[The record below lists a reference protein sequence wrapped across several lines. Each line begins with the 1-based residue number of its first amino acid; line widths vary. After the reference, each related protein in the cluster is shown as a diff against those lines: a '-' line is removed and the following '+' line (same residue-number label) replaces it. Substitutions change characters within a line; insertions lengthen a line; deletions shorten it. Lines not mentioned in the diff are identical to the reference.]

1 LSAYDGVV
9 ARIVAL
15 AACALCLVAPGCGGD
30 DDDEADTPAPPPERT
45 AGQALWPPPD
55 SATDDPVRAARSF
68 VEEYIGVEDPALGP
82 FAEKGAGAGE
92 VDVHRRGEDGRQL
105 AAVVS
110 TLSLRQVEG
119 DWLVESARSAEVE
132 VATPAAG
139 AEIASPTRI
148 AGRGRGFEG
157 NVVLEVRE
165 QYAVEPL
172 AQKPVTAGSL
182 EQLEPFSARLAF
194 DFGGAEAGAIVA
206 KTGSGIAAADGFAA
220 FPVRFR
226 PG

>member
-1 LSAYDGVV
+1 MAS
-9 ARIVAL
+9 
-15 AACALCLVAPGCGGD
+15 GCGD
-30 DDDEADTPAPPPERT
+30 DDDDRAATPAPPPAPA
-45 AGQALWPPPD
+45 AGPALWPPPE
-55 SATDDPVRAARSF
+55 SATDDPLRAARSF
-68 VEEYIGVEDPALGP
+68 VEEYIGVEDPALGQ

-92 VDVHRRGEDGRQL
+92 VDVHRRGEDGRRL

-110 TLSLRQVEG
+110 TLLLRQVEG
-119 DWLVESARSAEVE
+119 NWLVESARSAEVK
-132 VATPAAG
+132 VVTPAAG
-139 AEIASPTRI
+139 AEITSPVRI

-172 AQKPVTAGSL
+172 AQKPVTAGSFG
-182 EQLEPFSARLAF
+182 QLEPFSARLAF
-194 DFGGAEAGAIVA
+194 DSGGTETGAIVA
-206 KTGSGIAAADGFAA
+206 TTGSGIAAADGFAA